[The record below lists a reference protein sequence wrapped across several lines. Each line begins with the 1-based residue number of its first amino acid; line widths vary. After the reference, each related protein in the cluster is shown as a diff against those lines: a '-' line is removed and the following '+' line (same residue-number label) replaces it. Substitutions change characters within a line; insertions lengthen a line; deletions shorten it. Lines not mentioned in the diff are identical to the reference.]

1 MTMVT
6 AAPAAIERQPSG
18 KILAPP
24 IYFISGVAELQDGD
38 HTHDTWHAR
47 VVHEAIAGST
57 LPMIVK
63 AVRSQITVAVE
74 VACGLAARELRLNV
88 PLPGLVVAERDELPG
103 LSEEHVGAR
112 LLLVGSHYQRPDALF
127 SRAVKES
134 AAAEEMVWQAV
145 CASPVAKQ
153 GAAWDELIANPDR
166 HCENVLFDGTQ
177 WWLFDHDQALP
188 PAASYAQR
196 QSETAARQ
204 EAIAYCAP
212 ENLLV
217 RELLQR
223 YGGQHQAIIEQ
234 CRRMDAGAKRL
245 YALAQY
251 SSQWKHPDGEIQ
263 AILEL
268 VSVVLGLIHLRLPA
282 LAEKLQQRVAPPQA
296 GTALWT

>member
-1 MTMVT
+1 MVT
-6 AAPAAIERQPSG
+6 AAPAMERQPSG
-18 KILAPP
+18 KILPPP
-24 IYFISGVAELQDGD
+24 IYHLAGIAELHDGD

-47 VVHEAIAGST
+47 VAHEALPSTT

-63 AVRSQITVAVE
+63 AVRSPVTVAVE

-88 PLPGLVVAERDELPG
+88 PHPGLVVAERDELPG
-103 LSEEHVGAR
+103 LADEHVGER

-127 SRAVKES
+127 SKAVSES

-145 CASPVAKQ
+145 CSSPIARQ

-188 PAASYAQR
+188 PAASYAKR
-196 QSETAARQ
+196 ETDVTARQ

-217 RELLQR
+217 KELLQR
-223 YGGQHQAIIEQ
+223 FGGQHDAIIEQ
-234 CRRMDAGAKRL
+234 CRRLDAGAKRL
-245 YALAQY
+245 NALAQY
-251 SSQWKHPDGEIQ
+251 SRQWTHPDAEIQ

-268 VSVVLGLIHLRLPA
+268 VSIVLGLIHLRLPA
-282 LAEKLQQRVAPPQA
+282 LAEKLQQRIAPPRG